1 MPAMASST
9 LRGLYSGGISSTMR
23 GSPAGGFQTAAR
35 TSANPPYCAWTS
47 RSFGSHL
54 LQCPCTVDRLQRV
67 SRRLKMTTSEAY
79 ETRLV
84 HGALLHHKTFTR
96 ITTGCRHS
104 RIRADDDSRSCTF
117 DQLRDRTPRVS
128 SHHADAYDE
137 QDRPMREN
145 QKGRVAAHYAQTAT
159 VATRGRLG
167 ENRTTRCRRV
177 LKRWSCG
184 CGAWNQ
190 SLSPIGNWRS
200 GIPTAVTGSR
210 RRRTGVSRRR
220 CGCRTLQLDT
230 LHHVGDLHAG
240 VEPQHIGARFLEQ
253 MVLLVCESGVTAK
266 KRAGGSRSPSVPYR
280 YPKCDFG
287 AHVRGM

>member
-1 MPAMASST
+1 MGNSYRLP
-9 LRGLYSGGISSTMR
+9 GGSI
-23 GSPAGGFQTAAR
+23 
-35 TSANPPYCAWTS
+35 
-47 RSFGSHL
+47 

-84 HGALLHHKTFTR
+84 HGALLHHKTFTC

-177 LKRWSCG
+177 L
-184 CGAWNQ
+184 
-190 SLSPIGNWRS
+190 
-200 GIPTAVTGSR
+200 
-210 RRRTGVSRRR
+210 
-220 CGCRTLQLDT
+220 
-230 LHHVGDLHAG
+230 
-240 VEPQHIGARFLEQ
+240 
-253 MVLLVCESGVTAK
+253 
-266 KRAGGSRSPSVPYR
+266 
-280 YPKCDFG
+280 
-287 AHVRGM
+287 